1 MDTLL
6 SLAEP
11 WAYVAIAILAVG
23 ESGAMAGL
31 FLPGET
37 IMLLG
42 GVLVYEGRADLVPMV
57 LCAWLGTLAGD
68 VISFYLGRRFGPRLR
83 TTRLGRKIGE
93 ERWNRAEGYLKA
105 HGGKAVLVGKFVGVM
120 RALLPAIAGAGKMRW
135 RTYLAVDI
143 PASLVFGG
151 GFVLL
156 GELAGSS
163 WHLVDRWAGHGVA
176 IVLLVA
182 AAGVAVYLG
191 IKQFRDR

>member
-37 IMLLG
+37 IMILG
-42 GVLVYEGRADLVPMV
+42 GVLVYEGQADLVPMV
-57 LCAWLGTLAGD
+57 LCAWLGTLVGD
-68 VISFYLGRRFGPRLR
+68 VTSFYLGRRYGPRLR
-83 TTRLGRKIGE
+83 TTWLGRKIGE
-93 ERWNRAEGYLKA
+93 ERWNKAERYLKA

-163 WHLVDRWAGHGVA
+163 WHLVDRWVGHAAAVG
-176 IVLLVA
+176 LLVIVGA
-182 AAGVAVYLG
+182 AVLYLG
-191 IKQFRDR
+191 IKQLRNR